1 MEALPLLLFSAIDA
15 VVQFGAAV
23 YCTDA
28 RGAGALGLLTRR
40 WHGGSA
46 EAQLATEFPRAPAAR
61 TALAAARVDLG
72 GCRDD
77 DLLLAAW
84 ARVLAHYARC
94 DEVVLGVY
102 ALGARREPAE
112 ETKEAG
118 AAGRRAWAPVA
129 VRCDGAASFDD
140 LARAAGAVLGGAG
153 DALARAASAA
163 ADARLDACL
172 VAPAGVVLY
181 DAKLF
186 GAARAAAS
194 RRRSAR
200 GRRGVGRRRAQ
211 RSAHAAPRRRGR
223 RGVLAL
229 GDAPSPPWDA
239 ATTVYG
245 SMVAAAAR
253 YPDDAALVAPGFF
266 EDEGLAGADAAV
278 TYAAL
283 LRGAVALGAAL
294 GGVGAGDAVAV
305 VLRRCVELPIAVYG
319 VLSTSAYYVP
329 VDPDYPES
337 RRASMFDDAK
347 PESVVSETAL
357 RAVAAP
363 AGYGGR
369 VVFVDELDL
378 LASAAAAAPPGPA
391 PSDPVYVLFTSG
403 TTGRPKG
410 VVVPHLTL
418 ARRVAWFERRY
429 GAGLRGGDRA
439 DGGARDGDDRR
450 GAESR
455 RRLGAARGVVLMKTP
470 AFFGVSEWEL
480 FWPLTVGST
489 LAVLKADGE
498 RDRTT
503 RAVSGACG
511 CTAAF
516 FSPAQ
521 LGVLLELLAAAPLPR
536 ALLVNIYGPTEADI
550 TFWEAPA
557 ARGAGAVAKTV
568 SCVPIGRPVDH
579 VRVVVLNYDGTDVA
593 PAGVPGELAFVG
605 DVAGG
610 YLERPEATAKAF
622 SDDPPRALVRNAGDR
637 CYKTGDVAKFGA
649 DGTLEF
655 LGRVDHQVKLRGF
668 RVELG
673 EVDVALGAVPG
684 VLGAATLLHGKGTDA
699 KLVAYARPGDLDV
712 PSVLKALR
720 AKLPH
725 YMVPSAIVALDDFPV
740 TDRGK
745 LDRKKLPEP
754 TFGAGPDDD
763 APRDTRTWS
772 PLEAA
777 LRQLFAD
784 ALSVDVAKVGF
795 DGDFEALGGNSLLA
809 GRATNAIRRTLAGAA
824 KIKGTAMYSHA
835 SVAKL
840 APVVA
845 KLQIAAGFQP
855 GDLASKTLLRRQST
869 VTQTDASR
877 AHSPTSFWPLAAQA
891 AGATGILALRYLD
904 WPAWYGLWY
913 LDLSLPKPVV
923 QSIVT
928 ERLERSFH
936 GTHLMTWY
944 YRALGAT
951 IDGGALI
958 DGRLL
963 DPPLAH
969 VGAYATVA
977 TGAELDAHFIR
988 DGALCRRPCGVGAG
1002 GVAGV
1007 HAYVAPGRS
1016 VPPWAKAG
1024 PLSTTAAVGATD
1036 LATGLDPPSAA
1047 FRERRDA
1054 QLFWR
1059 SLLGVPLL
1067 YCLQA
1072 LPYVP
1077 FVYVLEHVYIGLR
1090 SAVRGHPAVPKAPW
1104 LFWICYPWLWRVGF
1118 HECYFVVVVL
1128 FKRLVVGRFVE
1139 GTADA
1144 TNKPL
1149 RRWLFERLVEAEA
1162 FEHCMRPWIA
1172 CDCACEVLCARYR
1185 LLGAKIG
1192 RRVHIDFFRC
1202 VEYDLVTV
1210 EDDVVFG
1217 SLVRIVPRDETLED
1231 TDGGAARRVVVRRE
1245 GNVLDHCVLLPGAV
1259 VGERAVLGTFSLAAA
1274 EQLFAPGAVATGR
1287 AAGRAVVLRKRPDA
1301 DASAK
1306 VAATPLQK
1314 LEVEAR
1320 RRHHSLP
1327 WFLGWNAANSLFALL
1342 VYPLRDVFET
1352 GIIATGYM
1360 LYWYDSWTGYYAYF
1374 ACLPMLNLVSVF
1386 LHFLLVFLL
1395 KRFVL
1400 IGKYAVGDYGFYSP
1414 YHFAW
1419 ALMMTLLAPI
1429 YPLLHAFHGTVFAAY
1444 FYRLMGADVDDTSTL
1459 LGKALE
1465 FDLLTVGPGASV
1477 GRLCDA
1483 TCHTVENMVIKL
1495 APVKI
1500 GARADVRSRAVVMPG
1515 GTLSDGATLLQNS
1528 LTLKGELA
1536 PPKTVWAGLPAEAVD
1551 ADVLLVENDAPDAD
1565 AAAPLLQ
1572 PPDAAAA
1579 AFL

>member
-46 EAQLATEFPRAPAAR
+46 EAQVLVLSALRIACGLVAAVAQGRSRKAWRASSRRVAARGGGGGVAAALALRCRAAARAPAARGPRGRPWTPSPGPRPSPTRRRSSSSRRSSRAPAAR

-112 ETKEAG
+112 ETKEADDAPPG
-118 AAGRRAWAPVA
+118 DDAWAPVA

-140 LARAAGAVLGGAG
+140 LARAVADARRAAARLGAPPAPADLAAALGRAPDATYAPVFQAGAVLGGAG
-153 DALARAASAA
+153 DALARAASVA

-186 GAARAAAS
+186 GAAAGGRLAA
-194 RRRSAR
+194 
-200 GRRGVGRRRAQ
+200 Q
-211 RSAHAAPRRRGR
+211 R

-319 VLSTSAYYVP
+319 VLSTGAYYVP

-450 GAESR
+450 GANRGGAS
-455 RRLGAARGVVLMKTP
+455 AARGVVLMKTP

-498 RDRTT
+498 RDPDYLARS
-503 RAVSGACG
+503 AAACG

-521 LGVLLELLAAAPLPR
+521 LGVLLELLAATPVTEGFAGDAANRAANAHLGALRLAFTCGEALPARVANACVAELPR

-557 ARGAGAVAKTV
+557 ARGAGAVAEPV
-568 SCVPIGRPVDH
+568 ACVPIGRPVDH
-579 VRVVVLNYDGTDVA
+579 VRVVVLNYDGSDVA

-622 SDDPPRALVRNAGDR
+622 SDARRARSSTSR
-637 CYKTGDVAKFGA
+637 S
-649 DGTLEF
+649 
-655 LGRVDHQVKLRGF
+655 
-668 RVELG
+668 
-673 EVDVALGAVPG
+673 GAVPG

-784 ALSVDVAKVGF
+784 ALSVDVAK
-795 DGDFEALGGNSLLA
+795 
-809 GRATNAIRRTLAGAA
+809 
-824 KIKGTAMYSHA
+824 
-835 SVAKL
+835 
-840 APVVA
+840 
-845 KLQIAAGFQP
+845 P

-913 LDLSLPKPVV
+913 LYLSLPKPVVFCCVPALLFATDALAFALAWLAQRATLGSPAACRAAVAAKPSGVPLYSKAYLDWWFAHQV

-958 DGRLL
+958 AGRLL

-1016 VPPWAKAG
+1016 VPPRAKAG

-1077 FVYVLEHVYIGLR
+1077 FVYVLEH
-1090 SAVRGHPAVPKAPW
+1090 
-1104 LFWICYPWLWRVGF
+1104 
-1118 HECYFVVVVL
+1118 
-1128 FKRLVVGRFVE
+1128 
-1139 GTADA
+1139 
-1144 TNKPL
+1144 
-1149 RRWLFERLVEAEA
+1149 
-1162 FEHCMRPWIA
+1162 
-1172 CDCACEVLCARYR
+1172 ACEVLCARYR

-1274 EQLFAPGAVATGR
+1274 EQLFAPGAVATGN

-1536 PPKTVWAGLPAEAVD
+1536 PPKT
-1551 ADVLLVENDAPDAD
+1551 
-1565 AAAPLLQ
+1565 

>member
-1 MEALPLLLFSAIDA
+1 MMNTAIDA

-28 RGAGALGLLTRR
+28 RGAGAFGLLTRR

-46 EAQLATEFPRAPAAR
+46 EAQVLVLSALRIACGLVAAVAQGRSRKAWRASSRRVAAARGGGGGVAAGASAAAAPPRPARAARARAANSAPARPPVDAKPWAAALADAPPLLELATEFPGAPAAR

-112 ETKEAG
+112 ETKEADDAPPG
-118 AAGRRAWAPVA
+118 DDAWAPVA

-140 LARAAGAVLGGAG
+140 LARAV
-153 DALARAASAA
+153 
-163 ADARLDACL
+163 ADAR
-172 VAPAGVVLY
+172 
-181 DAKLF
+181 
-186 GAARAAAS
+186 RAAA
-194 RRRSAR
+194 RLGAPPAPADLAAAL
-200 GRRGVGRRRAQ
+200 GRAPTRRRRAV
-211 RSAHAAPRRRGR
+211 AAALADGARNAARTPLLGAEER

-283 LRGAVALGAAL
+283 LRGAVAPGAAL

-319 VLSTSAYYVP
+319 VLSTGAYYVP

-498 RDRTT
+498 RDPDYLARS
-503 RAVSGACG
+503 AAACG

-521 LGVLLELLAAAPLPR
+521 LGVLLELLAATPVTEGFAGDAANRAANAHLGALRLAFTCGEALPARVANACVAELPR

-557 ARGAGAVAKTV
+557 ARGAGAVAEPV
-568 SCVPIGRPVDH
+568 ACVPIGRPVDH
-579 VRVVVLNYDGTDVA
+579 VRVVVLNYDGSDVA

-605 DVAGG
+605 D
-610 YLERPEATAKAF
+610 
-622 SDDPPRALVRNAGDR
+622 
-637 CYKTGDVAKFGA
+637 
-649 DGTLEF
+649 
-655 LGRVDHQVKLRGF
+655 VKLRGF

-725 YMVPSAIVALDDFPV
+725 YMVPSAI
-740 TDRGK
+740 
-745 LDRKKLPEP
+745 
-754 TFGAGPDDD
+754 
-763 APRDTRTWS
+763 
-772 PLEAA
+772 AA

-913 LDLSLPKPVV
+913 LYLSLPKPVVFCCVPALLFATDALAFALAWLAQRATLGSPAACRAAVAAKPSGVPLYSKADLDWWFAHQV

-1016 VPPWAKAG
+1016 VPPRAKAG

-1077 FVYVLEHVYIGLR
+1077 FVYVLEH
-1090 SAVRGHPAVPKAPW
+1090 
-1104 LFWICYPWLWRVGF
+1104 
-1118 HECYFVVVVL
+1118 
-1128 FKRLVVGRFVE
+1128 
-1139 GTADA
+1139 
-1144 TNKPL
+1144 
-1149 RRWLFERLVEAEA
+1149 
-1162 FEHCMRPWIA
+1162 
-1172 CDCACEVLCARYR
+1172 ACEVLCARYR

-1274 EQLFAPGAVATGR
+1274 EQLFAPGAVATGN

-1495 APVKI
+1495 APVRI

-1572 PPDAAAA
+1572 PPAAAAA